1 MNYKLIANYIGNI
14 LRIEGLFMI
23 PALLV
28 SLYHNE
34 FKCVLAFGISIAALL
49 VIGQLMHMI
58 KLKKRNIFVR
68 EGFAIVSL
76 SWLAISLFGALPFF
90 ISREIPN
97 FIDCFFET
105 VSGFTT
111 TGSSILSNVEALS
124 KGLLYWRSF
133 SHWLGGMGVLVFL
146 LAVVPKGKDNDA
158 ESLYILRAESPGP
171 TFGKLVSKMRQ
182 TARILYLIYIVL
194 TVIEII
200 LLVIGG
206 MPFFDS
212 LLNSFATAGTGG
224 FGIKNAS
231 IGAYDSYY
239 LQGVIGVFMLL
250 FGVNFNIYYLLLAR
264 DFKLVFKNEELRF
277 YIITVLVSVTVIAIN
292 IRSMFSSWFDAFHH
306 SFFQVSSI
314 ITTTGFATTDFSLWP
329 ELSRY
334 ILVVLMLMGACA
346 GSTGGGLK
354 VSRVLI
360 LFKALRNEMQR
371 VVHPRSVKVLRIDGK
386 VQKESLVRNVSMYL
400 VAYVIVMIVSTLL
413 VSVDDFSFTTNV
425 TAVISC
431 MNNIGPGIDI
441 VGPAG
446 NFSGFSW
453 FSKLVLSAD
462 MIIGRLEIFPVL
474 ALFSPSLWKRC
485 N

>member
-1 MNYKLIANYIGNI
+1 MNTKMIRYILCRMLGVESV
-14 LRIEGLFMI
+14 LLMI
-23 PALLV
+23 PV
-28 SLYHNE
+28 I
-34 FKCVLAFGISIAALL
+34 VAALYQEMSGIAFL
-49 VIGQLMHMI
+49 IPAGILLLLFFLAGVKKPEQSHIYGKEGMVI
-58 KLKKRNIFVR
+58 V
-68 EGFAIVSL
+68 A
-76 SWLAISLFGALPFF
+76 LAWILWSLFGAMPFT
-90 ISREIPN
+90 ISGFIPN
-97 FIDCFFET
+97 YMDAFFET

-206 MPFFDS
+206 LPFFDS

>member
-34 FKCVLAFGISIAALL
+34 FKCVLAFGISIATLL
-49 VIGQLMHMI
+49 VIGQLMHML
-58 KLKKRNIFVR
+58 KTKKRNIFVR

-76 SWLAISLFGALPFF
+76 SWIAISLFGALPFF

-133 SHWLGGMGVLVFL
+133 THWLGGMGVLVFM
-146 LAVVPKGKDNDA
+146 LAVIPKGKDNDA
-158 ESLYILRAESPGP
+158 QSLYILRAESPGP
-171 TFGKLVSKMRQ
+171 TFGKLVSRMRQ
-182 TARILYLIYIVL
+182 TAQILYIIYIVL
-194 TVIEII
+194 TIIEIV
-200 LLVIGG
+200 LLFVGG

-212 LLNSFATAGTGG
+212 VLNSFGTAGTGG

-239 LQGVIGVFMLL
+239 LQSVIGVFMLL
-250 FGVNFNIYYLLLAR
+250 FGVNFNIYYLLLAK
-264 DFKLVFKNEELRF
+264 DFKQIFRNEELRF
-277 YIITVLVSVTVIAIN
+277 YIITVAASVVVITVN
-292 IRSMFSSWFDAFHH
+292 VHSMFPSWFDAFHH

-314 ITTTGFATTDFSLWP
+314 ITTTGYATTDFSLWP

-334 ILVVLMLMGACA
+334 VLVVLMLLGACA

-354 VSRVLI
+354 VSRALI
-360 LFKALRNEMQR
+360 LFKSLRNEMQR
-371 VVHPRSVKVLRIDGK
+371 VVHPRSVKVIRVDGK
-386 VQKESLVRNVSMYL
+386 VQNEALVRSVAMYL
-400 VAYVIVMIVSTLL
+400 VAYVIVLIVSTLL
-413 VSVDDFSFTTNV
+413 VSIDNFGFTTNA

-431 MNNIGPGIDI
+431 MNNIGPGLDL
-441 VGPAG
+441 VGPTG
-446 NFSGFSW
+446 NFGSFSW

>member
-1 MNYKLIANYIGNI
+1 
-14 LRIEGLFMI
+14 MI

-49 VIGQLMHMI
+49 IIGQLMHML
-58 KLKKRNIFVR
+58 KTKKRNIFVR

-76 SWLAISLFGALPFF
+76 SWIAISLFGALPFF

-133 SHWLGGMGVLVFL
+133 THWLGGMGVLVFM
-146 LAVVPKGKDNDA
+146 LAVIPKGKDNDA
-158 ESLYILRAESPGP
+158 QSLYILRAESPGP
-171 TFGKLVSKMRQ
+171 TFGKLVSRMRQ
-182 TARILYLIYIVL
+182 TAQILYIIYIVL
-194 TVIEII
+194 TIIEIV
-200 LLVIGG
+200 LLFVGG

-212 LLNSFATAGTGG
+212 VLNSFGTAGTGG

-250 FGVNFNIYYLLLAR
+250 FGVNFNIYYLLLAK
-264 DFKLVFKNEELRF
+264 DFKQIFRNEELRF
-277 YIITVLVSVTVIAIN
+277 YIITVAASVIVITVN
-292 IRSMFSSWFDAFHH
+292 VHSMFPSWFDAFHH

-314 ITTTGFATTDFSLWP
+314 ITTTGYATTDFSLWP

-334 ILVVLMLMGACA
+334 VLVVLMLLGACA

-354 VSRVLI
+354 VSRALI
-360 LFKALRNEMQR
+360 LFKSLRNEMQR
-371 VVHPRSVKVLRIDGK
+371 VVHPRSVKVIRVDGK
-386 VQKESLVRNVSMYL
+386 VQNEALVRSVSMYL
-400 VAYVIVMIVSTLL
+400 VAYVIVLIVSTLL
-413 VSVDDFSFTTNV
+413 VSIDNFSFTTNA

-431 MNNIGPGIDI
+431 MNNIGPGLDL
-441 VGPAG
+441 VGPTG
-446 NFSGFSW
+446 NFGSFSW
-453 FSKLVLSAD
+453 LSKLVLSAD
-462 MIIGRLEIFPVL
+462 MIIGRLEIFPVI

>member
-1 MNYKLIANYIGNI
+1 
-14 LRIEGLFMI
+14 MI

-49 VIGQLMHMI
+49 VIGQLMHML
-58 KLKKRNIFVR
+58 KTKKRNIFVR

-76 SWLAISLFGALPFF
+76 SWIAISLFGALPFF

-133 SHWLGGMGVLVFL
+133 THWLGGMGVLVFM
-146 LAVVPKGKDNDA
+146 LAVIPKGKDNDA
-158 ESLYILRAESPGP
+158 QSLYILRAESPGP
-171 TFGKLVSKMRQ
+171 TFGKLVSRMRQ
-182 TARILYLIYIVL
+182 TAQILYIIYIVL
-194 TVIEII
+194 TIIEIV
-200 LLVIGG
+200 LLFVGG

-212 LLNSFATAGTGG
+212 VLNSFGTAGTGG

-250 FGVNFNIYYLLLAR
+250 FGVNFNIYYLLLAK
-264 DFKLVFKNEELRF
+264 DFKQIFRNEELRF
-277 YIITVLVSVTVIAIN
+277 YIITVAASVIVITVN
-292 IRSMFSSWFDAFHH
+292 VHSMFPSWFDAFHH

-314 ITTTGFATTDFSLWP
+314 ITTTGYATTDFSLWP

-334 ILVVLMLMGACA
+334 VLVVLMLLGACA

-354 VSRVLI
+354 VSRALI
-360 LFKALRNEMQR
+360 LFKSLRNEMQR
-371 VVHPRSVKVLRIDGK
+371 VVHPRSVKVIRVDGK
-386 VQKESLVRNVSMYL
+386 VQNEALVRSVAMYL
-400 VAYVIVMIVSTLL
+400 VAYVIVLIASTFL
-413 VSVDDFSFTTNV
+413 VSVDNFSFTTNA

-431 MNNIGPGIDI
+431 MNNIGPGLDL
-441 VGPAG
+441 VGPTG
-446 NFSGFSW
+446 NFGSFSW

>member
-1 MNYKLIANYIGNI
+1 
-14 LRIEGLFMI
+14 MI

-49 VIGQLMHMI
+49 IIGQLMHML
-58 KLKKRNIFVR
+58 KTKKRNVFVR

-76 SWLAISLFGALPFF
+76 SWIAISLFGALPFF

-133 SHWLGGMGVLVFL
+133 THWLGGMGVLVFM
-146 LAVVPKGKDNDA
+146 LAVIPKGKDNDA
-158 ESLYILRAESPGP
+158 QSLYILRAESPGP
-171 TFGKLVSKMRQ
+171 TFGKLVSRMRQ
-182 TARILYLIYIVL
+182 TAQILYIIYIVL
-194 TVIEII
+194 TIIEIV
-200 LLVIGG
+200 LLFVGG

-212 LLNSFATAGTGG
+212 VLNSFGTAGTGG

-250 FGVNFNIYYLLLAR
+250 FGVNFNIYYLLLAK
-264 DFKLVFKNEELRF
+264 DFKQIFRNEELRF
-277 YIITVLVSVTVIAIN
+277 YIITVAASVIVITVN
-292 IRSMFSSWFDAFHH
+292 VHSMFPSWFDAFHH

-314 ITTTGFATTDFSLWP
+314 ITTTGYATTDFSLWP

-334 ILVVLMLMGACA
+334 VLVVLMLLGACA

-354 VSRVLI
+354 VSRALI
-360 LFKALRNEMQR
+360 LFKSLRNEMQR
-371 VVHPRSVKVLRIDGK
+371 VVHPRSVKVIRVDGK
-386 VQKESLVRNVSMYL
+386 VQNEALVRSVAMYL
-400 VAYVIVMIVSTLL
+400 VAYVIVLIVSTLL
-413 VSVDDFSFTTNV
+413 VSIDNFSFTTNA

-431 MNNIGPGIDI
+431 MNNIGPGLDL
-441 VGPAG
+441 VGPTG
-446 NFSGFSW
+446 NFGSFSW